1 MLYNS
6 FRKATQEP
14 QRQEPS
20 SKQTTQ
26 ALALKTFTIVAATV
40 TLFYKNLTQILAYAL
55 QNKTAVYIFAV
66 PIIFLYLTY
75 CKRKM
80 LRAVTPLNTHDTPSN
95 TRNTPLITGI
105 LVAATALLLY
115 MQGSYIHTPFDAHNY
130 TFVPPNYH
138 ILAMPI
144 FAAGLILILFNP
156 QTLTQLALP
165 IASLFFL
172 TQPSNNTQAIVLLA
186 SFILLSAG
194 ATIYLLASER
204 GPKNILTK
212 SPHNCNQCA
221 QEAQSN
227 KEYCREC
234 GRILNPANT
243 KIRKTDIIAIAL
255 ILLIAAFFLAIQS
268 PAFAI
273 NKKTQIIITNTPIS
287 LSAPFGLKYS
297 NILPNE
303 TNEYTLS
310 TSTEVPYLEGNGTE
324 PALIYTYKALSN
336 ESIYDVNVGVD
347 LSPAQSNGV
356 PYSIKPPSIQLNS
369 VSVELNDDS
378 GSPTQAQYFLN
389 ERTDEDILVTIL
401 YWHVS
406 STFITNQTV
415 EQKQVTIQLSINNV
429 TQDQLPEAQQQLG
442 ELASQINNYWLPSGN
457 LPQTTA
463 HFLSQNGLSLSAALS
478 AALVATAIYYA
489 AETRKRSRRSLIAI
503 SKLNTLDAA
512 IVEALRTTRKPVTLT
527 NLAETFQKNTGQN
540 MPVEQLETKL
550 RELEKLGII
559 RSQVSSQ
566 NNAPIQTWKT

>member
-1 MLYNS
+1 MLHNP
-6 FRKATQEP
+6 FRKATQET

-20 SKQTTQ
+20 PKQTTQ
-26 ALALKTFTIVAATV
+26 TLALKTVTIVAATV
-40 TLFYKNLTQILAYAL
+40 TLFYKNLTQIFTYAS
-55 QNKTAVYIFAV
+55 QNKTAVYILAV
-66 PIIFLYLTY
+66 PIVFLYLTY
-75 CKRKM
+75 RKRKM
-80 LRAVTPLNTHDTPSN
+80 LRAVAPLDSHKQPGIAKNTS
-95 TRNTPLITGI
+95 LIAGI
-105 LVAATALLLY
+105 LVAATAILLY
-115 MQGSYIHTPFDAHNY
+115 LQGSYTHTPLEIHNY
-130 TFVPPNYH
+130 TFAPPNYH

-144 FAAGLILILFNP
+144 FAAGLILILFNS
-156 QTLTQLALP
+156 QTLKQLALP
-165 IASLFFL
+165 TASLFFL
-172 TQPSNNTQAIVLLA
+172 TPPSNNTQATALLA
-186 SFILLSAG
+186 GLILLSAG
-194 ATIYLLASER
+194 ATIYLLASGR
-204 GPKNILTK
+204 GLKNILTK
-212 SPHNCNQCA
+212 NPDTCPHCA

-243 KIRKTDIIAIAL
+243 KIRKTDIMTIAL

-273 NKKTQIIITNTPIS
+273 NKSTRIIVSNTPIS
-287 LSAPFGLKYS
+287 LSAPFGLEYS

-303 TNEYTLS
+303 TSQYTLS
-310 TSTEVPYLEGNGTE
+310 TSTEVPYLEGNGTK

-336 ESIYDVNVGVD
+336 ESLHDVNVGID
-347 LSPAQSNGV
+347 LSSAQSTPV
-356 PYSIKPPSIQLNS
+356 PYVVKPPSIQLNS

-406 STFITNQTV
+406 SAFITNQTV

-442 ELASQINNYWLPSGN
+442 ELATQINNYWLPSGN

-463 HFLSQNGLSLSAALS
+463 HFLSQNGLNLSAAFS

-512 IVEALRTTRKPVTLT
+512 IVKALRTTSKPATLMK
-527 NLAETFQKNTGQN
+527 LAETLQKNTGQN
-540 MPVEQLETKL
+540 MPPEQLETQL

-566 NNAPIQTWKT
+566 NNTPIQTWKT